1 MGSAT
6 PAAGESAVMLHY
18 PQGDR
23 MADNNGG
30 MTDDEA
36 RAFHGAFV
44 AGMAVFIL
52 TAAVAH
58 FLAWSWRPWL

>member
-1 MGSAT
+1 
-6 PAAGESAVMLHY
+6 
-18 PQGDR
+18 
-23 MADNNGG
+23 MADNVSG

-44 AGMAVFIL
+44 AGAGVFFIV
-52 TAAVAH
+52 AAIAH